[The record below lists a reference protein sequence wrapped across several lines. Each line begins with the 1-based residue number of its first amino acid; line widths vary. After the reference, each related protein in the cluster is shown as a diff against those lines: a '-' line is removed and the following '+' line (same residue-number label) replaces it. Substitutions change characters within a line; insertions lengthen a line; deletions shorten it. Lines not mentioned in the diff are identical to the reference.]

1 MIVNY
6 SNQEVIKGEKSIF
19 LAGPTPRSS
28 DVETWR
34 KEAIHILNDLGFDG
48 IVYVPEFNNE
58 DRTFDLIK
66 QVWWEREA
74 LFSSSVIVFWIPRS
88 DVLPGYTTNIEFGY
102 WMAKDKGKVIYGR
115 PDNSIKNNYLDW
127 LYQTETQKEAI
138 KDLKELLEGTMI
150 LVEENKARL
159 TKRI

>member
-74 LFSSSVIVFWIPRS
+74 LFSSSVIVF
-88 DVLPGYTTNIEFGY
+88 
-102 WMAKDKGKVIYGR
+102 
-115 PDNSIKNNYLDW
+115 
-127 LYQTETQKEAI
+127 
-138 KDLKELLEGTMI
+138 
-150 LVEENKARL
+150 
-159 TKRI
+159 

>member
-138 KDLKELLEGTMI
+138 KDLKELLEGAMI